1 MPAIV
6 QERKIPAQ
14 ISAAGAMDRPDY
26 VDLFTVVAGHGAD
39 RSPEQWARTAVEEV
53 AGLGGQVLWRLGLG
67 LRLEPSSDAI
77 GGWRIGD
84 RAASWIRLEAESW
97 LLRAHIVVHV
107 DDQRLSVATIIRY
120 QRPIAALVWPVAS
133 IVHRRAMPG
142 LLSRT
147 ASKHSEGSE
156 R

>member
-6 QERKIPAQ
+6 QERKVPAQ
-14 ISAAGAMDRPDY
+14 ISAAGAMDRADY
-26 VDLFTVVAGHGAD
+26 VDLFTVVAGHAAD

-67 LRLEPSSDAI
+67 LQLEPSPYAI
-77 GGWRIGD
+77 GGWTIGD
-84 RAASWIRLEAESW
+84 RAARWIRLEAESW
-97 LLRAHIVVHV
+97 LLRAHIVFYL
-107 DDQRLSVATIIRY
+107 DDQRLSVATIIQY
-120 QRPIAALVWPVAS
+120 ERPIAALVWPVAS

-147 ASKHSEGSE
+147 VSKLSSGREP
-156 R
+156 